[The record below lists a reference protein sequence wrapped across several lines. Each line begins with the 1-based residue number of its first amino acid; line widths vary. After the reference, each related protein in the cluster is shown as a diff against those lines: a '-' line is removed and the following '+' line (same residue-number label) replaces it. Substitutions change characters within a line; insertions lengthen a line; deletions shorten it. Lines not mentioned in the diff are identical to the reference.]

1 MGKEPMHRPSL
12 GKEGEALT
20 PEHILT
26 PARRVAGWIFIVA
39 GLLTVW
45 MPIPIGLPLLV
56 LGALLVGPRSP
67 ALRRAGGITERML
80 RRWANI
86 RTPIVGDV
94 GRQALELERTARRKI
109 EEEIE
114 KDRYEK

>member
-1 MGKEPMHRPSL
+1 MGKEPIHHLSL
-12 GKEGEALT
+12 DKEGEALK

-45 MPIPIGLPLLV
+45 LPIPVGLPLLV

-67 ALRRAGGITERML
+67 TLRRAGGITERML
-80 RRWANI
+80 RRWAGM
-86 RTPIVGDV
+86 RTPIVGDI
-94 GRQALELERTARRKI
+94 GRQALELERIARRKI
-109 EEEIE
+109 EEETE
-114 KDRYEK
+114 RQAE